1 MLANLRGALAGTTVL
16 MVASR
21 PSTIALADEVAYL
34 SGGQVVDHGPHNEL
48 MARLAGYRALV
59 EAFETDRA
67 DASTR
72 RRARRRGR
80 RR

>member
-1 MLANLRGALAGTTVL
+1 

-21 PSTIALADEVAYL
+21 PSTIALADEVVYL
-34 SGGQVVDHGPHNEL
+34 AGGQVVDHGPHADL
-48 MARLAGYRALV
+48 MARRPATAALV
-59 EAFETDRA
+59 EAFETDRRRRRRA
-67 DASTR
+67 R